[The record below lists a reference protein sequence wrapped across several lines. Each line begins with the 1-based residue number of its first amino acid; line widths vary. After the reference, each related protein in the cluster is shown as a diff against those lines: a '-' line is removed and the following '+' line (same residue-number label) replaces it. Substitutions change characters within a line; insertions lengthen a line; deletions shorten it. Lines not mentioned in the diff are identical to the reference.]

1 MSYLGTL
8 PIVPFWDFSS
18 FLPHEA
24 SEYAHMNI
32 LASFAFML
40 CTGIKAFE
48 GNMQKCIVR
57 VENTVK
63 DTSSTIYGK
72 P

>member
-1 MSYLGTL
+1 
-8 PIVPFWDFSS
+8 
-18 FLPHEA
+18 
-24 SEYAHMNI
+24 
-32 LASFAFML
+32 ML